1 MESDVLDYLGR
12 VTRLANRL
20 KNKHPELF
28 SENDKKIISN
38 AMDVMSK
45 NSEIKEDAKFIKSN
59 NNLTN

>member
-1 MESDVLDYLGR
+1 MELDVLDHLGR

-38 AMDVMSK
+38 AMDVMSE
-45 NSEIKEDAKFIKSN
+45 NSQIKDTEKFIKSN
-59 NNLTN
+59 NNLTK